1 MGRPSVLATV
11 LALALV
17 VVPPDMT
24 LNGASSQSGS
34 RDATSRLGA
43 LVPQI
48 EKNLRENVIA
58 FWYPRSVDRRH
69 GGYIVHFGPRGE
81 ALDGGTKMIVTQARM
96 VWLSSRLLRSA
107 LDPPHRAGPRA
118 AGTPV
123 ARPDFREAADRGFEF
138 LRDRM
143 WDRAHGGFYWEVDPS
158 GEQVRRPHKHLY
170 GQAFGLYALSEYYLA
185 TKRADAIALADT
197 LFALLESKAHDA
209 RYGGYREFFADTWG
223 PPPAGEQPYLGG
235 SVDQKLM
242 NTHLHLM
249 EALTTYYRAKP
260 TPLARQRLQELV
272 AIESQA
278 VVRHGWVACTD
289 RHRLDW
295 TPILDGEG
303 SRVSYG
309 HDIENI
315 WLIADALRALGE
327 PTAPLHGLFV
337 DLFRY
342 SRKHGYDEIE
352 GGFFESGPSGQDAD
366 RRRKVWWV
374 QAEALVSA
382 LTMYELTDDPA
393 YLDVFERT
401 WRFVNTRLTDWTHG
415 EWHESIREDGQPHG
429 NKAHQWK
436 AGYHNGRALLESLE
450 RIRAVSGQR

>member
-1 MGRPSVLATV
+1 MGRPSLVATV

-17 VVPPDMT
+17 VVAPDVT
-24 LNGASSQSGS
+24 LRGASSQSDS
-34 RDATSRLGA
+34 RDATSRLA
-43 LVPQI
+43 PLVPQI

-58 FWYPRSVDRRH
+58 FWYTRSVDRQH

-96 VWLSSRLLRSA
+96 LWLSSRLIRSA
-107 LDPPHRAGPRA
+107 L
-118 AGTPV
+118 

-143 WDRAHGGFYWEVDPS
+143 WDRTHGGFYWEVDPS
-158 GEQVRRPHKHLY
+158 GKQIRRPHKHLY

-185 TKRADAIALADT
+185 TKRADAIALADK
-197 LFALLESKAHDA
+197 LFALLESKAHDD

-223 PPPAGEQPYLGG
+223 APPAGEQPYLGG

-249 EALTTYYRAKP
+249 EALTTYHRAKP

-295 TPILDGEG
+295 TPILDGEA

-337 DLFRY
+337 ELFGY
-342 SRKHGYDEIE
+342 SRKHGFDEMD
-352 GGFFESGPSGQDAD
+352 GGFFESGLPGQHAD

-382 LTMYELTDDPA
+382 LTMYELTGDPA

-401 WRFVNTRLTDWTHG
+401 WQFVNARLTDWKHG
-415 EWHESIREDGQPHG
+415 EWHESIREDGQPQG

-450 RIRAVSGQR
+450 RIKALSGEKR